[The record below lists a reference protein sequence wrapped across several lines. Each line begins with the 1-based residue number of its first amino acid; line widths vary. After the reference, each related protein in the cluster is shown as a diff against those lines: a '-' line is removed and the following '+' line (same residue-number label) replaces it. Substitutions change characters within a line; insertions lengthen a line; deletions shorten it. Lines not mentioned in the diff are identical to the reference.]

1 MFMSVVSMSVV
12 SMSVVSMSVVS
23 MSEAVYMQ
31 TCVQRE
37 TESELNVRTSRF
49 VLREELKLCS
59 GVHADLC

>member
-1 MFMSVVSMSVV
+1 MF
-12 SMSVVSMSVVS
+12 MSVVSMSVVS

-59 GVHADLC
+59 DVHADLC